1 MKLENTLS
9 FIIIL
14 LFTSNIYAYDKKN
27 PCEVLINDGKNLA
40 AIDAAKKMEGQYD
53 KSFCLG
59 KAYYNKNM
67 YKLAMK
73 SFDDSEEY
81 SDLPADQMFSI
92 LYKGAVQ
99 RDMGNLSISSKTFT
113 RGLETAKLGNSK
125 YLQMERRFL
134 YQLGENG
141 LISNNFDES
150 IDFFSKSIV
159 ISVNDDERA
168 SGFNALSKAYY
179 GKKKINRSI
188 EYGVKASNMYLK
200 IGALSE
206 YADSQFLLASYH
218 LEDNAPDR
226 SLKLLVKLE
235 KFAIDNGSQYYEAR
249 SLLKQSI
256 VYKSTGDIKKADIK
270 HEKGMGIAKV
280 IGAKD
285 LLPTGQ

>member
-206 YADSQFLLASYH
+206 YADTQFLLASYY
-218 LEDNAPDR
+218 LEDDAPER
-226 SLKLLVKLE
+226 SLKLLTKLE
-235 KFAIDNGSQYYEAR
+235 QFAIDNGSQYYEAR
-249 SLLKQSI
+249 SLLQQSI
-256 VYKSTGDIKKADIK
+256 VYKSNGNNKEAFTK
-270 HEKGMGIAKV
+270 HKKGMGIAKL

-285 LLPTGQ
+285 LLSPGQ

>member
-1 MKLENTLS
+1 
-9 FIIIL
+9 
-14 LFTSNIYAYDKKN
+14 
-27 PCEVLINDGKNLA
+27 
-40 AIDAAKKMEGQYD
+40 
-53 KSFCLG
+53 
-59 KAYYNKNM
+59 
-67 YKLAMK
+67 
-73 SFDDSEEY
+73 
-81 SDLPADQMFSI
+81 
-92 LYKGAVQ
+92 
-99 RDMGNLSISSKTFT
+99 MGNLSISSKTFT

-141 LISNNFDES
+141 LIANNYDES

-168 SGFNALSKAYY
+168 AGFNSLSKAYH

-218 LEDNAPDR
+218 LQDNAPER
-226 SLKLLVKLE
+226 SLRLLSKLE
-235 KFAIDNGSQYYEAR
+235 QFAIDNGSKYFEAKA
-249 SLLKQSI
+249 LLEQSI
-256 VYKSTGDIKKADIK
+256 VFKTTGDDIK
-270 HEKGMGIAKV
+270 ASALQEKGIGIANS

-285 LLPTGQ
+285 LLTLMP

>member
-1 MKLENTLS
+1 MKIENTLT
-9 FIIIL
+9 FVIIL
-14 LFTSNIYAYDKKN
+14 LFTSNIYAYNKKN
-27 PCEVLINDGKNLA
+27 SCEILINDGNNLA

-53 KSFCLG
+53 KNFCIG
-59 KAYYNKNM
+59 KAYYNENM
-67 YKLAMK
+67 YELAMK
-73 SFDDSEEY
+73 SFENSEEY

-99 RDMGNLSISSKTFT
+99 RDMGNLSISSKTFI

-134 YQLGENG
+134 YQLGENS
-141 LISNNFDES
+141 LITNNYDES

-168 SGFNALSKAYY
+168 AGFNALSKAYY

-218 LEDNAPDR
+218 LQDNAPER
-226 SLKLLVKLE
+226 SLRILSKLE
-235 KFAIDNGSQYYEAR
+235 QFAIDNGSKYFEAKA
-249 SLLKQSI
+249 LLEQSI
-256 VYKSTGDIKKADIK
+256 VYKATGDGIKSSILQV
-270 HEKGMGIAKV
+270 KGIGIANS

-285 LLPTGQ
+285 LLTAK